1 MKTST
6 LIHLLATQAETV
18 DRRAVTKSLTWPAAV
33 GLAAS
38 AVLSVTI
45 IGLLP
50 GETFLLP
57 VIWAKFVYGAALVVA
72 FAALLARL
80 YRPGADTSSLIKWP
94 LLVMLLMFGAG
105 AAYLAFTPGTLWADA
120 IFGQTWLW
128 CPWFVLGLSVP
139 ALVALLFSA
148 RAGAPTRLRATGF
161 TAGVLAGSIG
171 ALGYSLACPEMSLAF
186 VAVWY
191 TAGILLSGLLG
202 AVLGPRLLRW

>member
-6 LIHLLATQAETV
+6 LIHLLATQAETI
-18 DRRAVTKSLTWPAAV
+18 DRRAVTKSLTWPTAV

-80 YRPGADTSSLIKWP
+80 YRPGADTSSLIRWP

-105 AAYLAFTPGTLWADA
+105 ATYLAFTPRTLWADA

-139 ALVALLFSA
+139 ALVALLFAA

-202 AVLGPRLLRW
+202 SVLGPRLLRW